1 MFQKYLQAEKMTNVS
16 MSPGTKQFY
25 KAVVL
30 TVIYVCLVKKKKKKS
45 FLQTS
50 AILKGKKKK
59 EGKEIKE
66 FLSNLWSVGLSSP
79 SSSFCSL
86 YRHQVLDEKVTESL
100 DCPRTREE
108 RTSIPY

>member
-30 TVIYVCLVKKKKKKS
+30 TVIYVCLVKKKKKS

-59 EGKEIKE
+59 EGKEI
-66 FLSNLWSVGLSSP
+66 
-79 SSSFCSL
+79 
-86 YRHQVLDEKVTESL
+86 
-100 DCPRTREE
+100 
-108 RTSIPY
+108 